1 LRAREPRR
9 REVLRELRIGAGRR
23 DRIGARGAIL
33 FQIGRHEEAAASID
47 EILAMVDPEPVM
59 DWAWWIVPAAVVLSG
74 IGRAEEILAL
84 GGGDLPSPWV
94 MAARRWSAGDLSGA
108 ADLFDEI
115 GSAGD
120 EATARAKEAE
130 RLIAAGRRP
139 EAEPFLSRALDLYR
153 GMGATAFMR
162 DAERLLAAPA

>member
-1 LRAREPRR
+1 VRTCSHCGRENPDGARFCANCGSALRDATGSAREERR
-9 REVLRELRIGAGRR
+9 VVTVLYA
-23 DRIGARGAIL
+23 
-33 FQIGRHEEAAASID
+33 
-47 EILAMVDPEPVM
+47 
-59 DWAWWIVPAAVVLSG
+59 
-74 IGRAEEILAL
+74 
-84 GGGDLPSPWV
+84 DL
-94 MAARRWSAGDLSGA
+94 AGDLSGA

-130 RLIAAGRRP
+130 GLIAAGRRP

-153 GMGATAFMR
+153 SMGATAFIR